1 MDLKRIEGRASNIL
15 YPLPADYATL
25 TEDGQRL
32 ARLNACRQWLLPTE
46 DMKQRAIDFISSLN
60 FFEKYYLWP
69 DPDTDFNPLFF
80 DDEPV
85 TTPLGHYSIY
95 KEWATSRSSLVVAP
109 RGFAKSSCIR
119 KSILL
124 QMLTRPAFSF
134 IYATSSHDN
143 AQQTSQIIKTQFTDN
158 ARIFNDFAPDFPD
171 ERIIPRRGEASFGL
185 EMMYLKNGSWLR
197 AISASSKQR
206 GGRPRCYVLDDP
218 EYDARASTSMAVLRD
233 YVDQLLFKII
243 LPMLTRPDTSV
254 RWLATFVSRRHYAWH
269 AMQTEQTS
277 EGPRAQ
283 DPRFEFWSRMLL
295 DSEYEKDGKL
305 HSCWPEMW
313 PLNRET
319 KKLNPK
325 LKNRLSLEEIQE
337 RVGRSVYLAEYRGRP
352 GESGENFFPQMT
364 REAHGWW
371 LSDVDEDFGLQ
382 PYNSKAE
389 IHWESK
395 NQDGQAVQRS
405 RPISEF
411 IQESRLFMSIDTS
424 FTHGTDSDYKVCTVM
439 AATPENCLFVL
450 DMWAGK
456 TPENELVR
464 NVFRLAD
471 KWRIPTIHP
480 EVIRESASLYQ
491 QLEAL
496 VRQRATEMTGTTH
509 LPRVVP
515 LRVGMMQKEGKI
527 STLMFRFEHGLI
539 KMPLWRRMEKPW
551 RELFDQIE
559 QFNPEAKNGGLAHD
573 DHLDTVSMST
583 IIMRFR
589 IPKVGGP
596 DADKETYME
605 LMKRGELQDG
615 NGVPHLAHLDFSKLS
630 AEDVDHLLVYKKN
643 DGPSKV

>member
-1 MDLKRIEGRASNIL
+1 MDLKRIEGRPANPL
-15 YPLPADYATL
+15 HPLPADYADL
-25 TEDGQRL
+25 TEEGQRL
-32 ARLNACRQWLLPTE
+32 ARLNAARQWLLPT
-46 DMKQRAIDFISSLN
+46 DDLKQRSIDFISALN

-69 DPDTDFNPLFF
+69 DEEADFNPLFF
-80 DDEPV
+80 DDLPV
-85 TTPLGHYSIY
+85 ATPLGHYSIY
-95 KEWATSRSSLVVAP
+95 KEWASSKSSLVIAP

-119 KSILL
+119 KSMLL

-143 AQQTSQIIKTQFTDN
+143 AQQTAQIVKSQLTDN
-158 ARIFNDFAPDFPD
+158 KRIFDDFSPDFPD
-171 ERIIPRRGEASFGL
+171 NRITPRRGEASFGL

-218 EYDARASTSMAVLRD
+218 EYDAKAATSMSVLRD
-233 YVDQLLFKII
+233 YVETLLFKII
-243 LPMLTRPDTSV
+243 LPMLMRPDTSV

-269 AMQTEQTS
+269 AMQTEQTPQ
-277 EGPRAQ
+277 GPRAQ

-295 DSEYEKDGKL
+295 DSEYDKDGIT

-313 PLNRET
+313 PLTRDA
-319 KKLNPK
+319 KRGNPK
-325 LKNRLSLEEIQE
+325 LKNRISLEEIKE
-337 RVGRSVYLAEYRGRP
+337 RLGPSVYLAEYRGRP
-352 GESGENFFPQMT
+352 GESGENYFPVLT
-364 REAHGWW
+364 RESHGWW
-371 LSDVDEDFGLQ
+371 LENPDLEFTLQ
-382 PYNSKAE
+382 PYNSKALICWGDKE
-389 IHWESK
+389 
-395 NQDGQAVQRS
+395 QTRS
-405 RPISEF
+405 RPIGEF
-411 IQESRLFMSIDTS
+411 LQQCRLFMAIDTS
-424 FTHGTDSDYKVCTVM
+424 FTHGTDSDYKVATVM

-456 TPENELVR
+456 APEVELVR

-471 KWRIPTIHP
+471 KWRVPTIHP
-480 EVIRESASLYQ
+480 EVVRESASLYQ
-491 QLEAL
+491 QLESL

-539 KMPLWRRMEKPW
+539 KLPLWLKMEKPW

-559 QFNPEAKNGGLAHD
+559 QFNPEAKNGGLGHD

-589 IPKVGGP
+589 IPSVGGP
-596 DADKETYME
+596 DAPKAVGLDLLRTGT
-605 LMKRGELQDG
+605 LLDD
-615 NGVPHLAHLDFSKLS
+615 NGIPVLATLDFNRLS
-630 AEDVDHLLVYKKN
+630 PDDVNHLLIAKES
-643 DGPSKV
+643 DGSSKV